1 VRTQQIE
8 CISNVIIVLGKRLV
22 CDQLTEEGISRVDA
36 LPELLERFD
45 ADKTALVFCGGVT
58 EGQTVSEAEAMFERY
73 EQLNVVDGAR
83 PRALIIENESTNTI
97 ENVQNAAIK
106 LIESGV
112 CTANS
117 EVKVCLVSNDYHLKR
132 LFQIQRLMNEQGLIK
147 VLVDRCQAAG
157 LLLRVELD
165 ESEHC
170 SVTYPHQ
177 GRKAAQFLALDELT
191 VYRVYLEGAV
201 SGKLTQPLGS
211 VRQEPYK
218 IAKRA
223 LEFLLTTTEDMA
235 SRAQITLLDDIVTS
249 TDEQVSKE
257 ELNAKLST
265 FHKELTAL
273 NRLLDPES
281 GQQEA

>member
-1 VRTQQIE
+1 
-8 CISNVIIVLGKRLV
+8 VIIVLGKRLV